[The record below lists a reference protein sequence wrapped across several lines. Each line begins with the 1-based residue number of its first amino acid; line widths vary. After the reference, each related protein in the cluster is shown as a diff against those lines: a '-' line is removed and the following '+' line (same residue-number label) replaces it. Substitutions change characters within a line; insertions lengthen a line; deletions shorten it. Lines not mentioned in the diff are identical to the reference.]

1 MYRANAI
8 LLQVKKLTKPSILVI
23 LFSLSFNSVLAG
35 QSEHSPSIF
44 LKSCKIDIRADK
56 VYDRSGYTDYYG
68 NVQFLYGLA
77 NVRTD
82 RVTLIKNK
90 DDSCKLVA
98 NHWGTKS
105 GAQ

>member
-1 MYRANAI
+1 MYRAITI
-8 LLQVKKLTKPSILVI
+8 LLQVKHIILLSTLI
-23 LFSLSFNSVLAG
+23 LILSLSSSYLSAG

-56 VYDRSGYTDYYG
+56 VYSRSGYTDYSG

-90 DDSCKLVA
+90 DGSCKLVA
-98 NHWGTKS
+98 NHWNS
-105 GAQ
+105 RSNSH

>member
-8 LLQVKKLTKPSILVI
+8 LLQVKKLVKPSIFAILV
-23 LFSLSFNSVLAG
+23 SLSANSVNAG

-56 VYDRSGYTDYYG
+56 VYNHSGYTDYFG

-90 DDSCKLVA
+90 DGSCMLVA
-98 NHWGTKS
+98 NHWGAKS
-105 GAQ
+105 GNQ

>member
-1 MYRANAI
+1 MYQAHAI
-8 LLQVKKLTKPSILVI
+8 QLQVKRLIKPSILFL
-23 LFSLSFNSVLAG
+23 LFCLSLNSLLSA

-56 VYDRSGYTDYYG
+56 VYNRSGYTDYYG

-90 DDSCKLVA
+90 DGSCKLVA
-98 NHWGTKS
+98 NHWGAKS
-105 GAQ
+105 GNQ